1 MRGMTSRVTI
11 MREGEA
17 CEVRCVNPSKVK
29 ALAKALPESEIVSQL
44 SDIFQ
49 IMSDPNRLR
58 ILYCLS
64 RDEVCVCDLSSVLG
78 LGVSAVSHQLRL
90 LRALRL
96 VRSRREGRMVYYSL
110 ADDHVAKLVAM
121 GLEHERE

>member
-1 MRGMTSRVTI
+1 MTTRVTI

-29 ALAKALPESEIVSQL
+29 ALSRVLPERDTLTQL

-49 IMSDPNRLR
+49 IMSDPNRLK
-58 ILYCLS
+58 ILYCLA
-64 RDEVCVCDLSSVLG
+64 RDEVCVCDLSVL
-78 LGVSAVSHQLRL
+78 LDISVSAVSHQLRL

-96 VRSRREGRMVYYSL
+96 VSSRKDGRIVYYSL
-110 ADDHVAKLVAM
+110 TDEHVAKLIAM

>member
-1 MRGMTSRVTI
+1 MNMVSKVTI
-11 MREGEA
+11 IREGEA
-17 CEVRCVNPSKVK
+17 CEVTCVDPSKVK
-29 ALAKALPESEIVSQL
+29 ALAKALPGSDTLTQL

-49 IMSDPNRLR
+49 MMSDSNRLK

-78 LGVSAVSHQLRL
+78 MSVSAVSHQLRL

-96 VRSRREGRMVYYSL
+96 VKSRQEGRMVYYSL
-110 ADDHVAKLVAM
+110 ADDHVAKLIKM

>member
-1 MRGMTSRVTI
+1 MSKIRIVRA
-11 MREGEA
+11 GET
-17 CEVRCVNPSKVK
+17 CEVVCINPSKVK
-29 ALAKALPESEIVSQL
+29 MLAKIVPNADTLGRL

-64 RDEVCVCDLSSVLG
+64 RGEVCVCDLSTALG
-78 LGVSAVSHQLRL
+78 MTVSAVSHQLRL

-96 VRSRREGRMVYYSL
+96 VESRRDGRIVYYSL
-110 ADDHVAKLVAM
+110 ADEHVVELMNM